1 MKKRKTAA
9 FLTAAAMALSMAAS
23 FPVSAADSV
32 TVYAPGIKNM
42 VNIAV
47 KDKNGAN
54 VEGAELKLIDDQYR
68 CIAKFTGNTDNG
80 SAMNGSGLKSV
91 PYDDSKNIIRTK
103 AEDAYSYL
111 PEGHRVVKTTSS
123 NIISLSDGE
132 SETVDIYHCSDEGV
146 PTDYVLSDGY
156 IAIYTDAEYNA
167 KKSDGYIEANGI
179 KYGFKDSIDYPD
191 NTAVYNVGA
200 LTEAAMFGIRNSVH
214 SSAGSM
220 SLDSSNGTT
229 EYVKIRIPI
238 TDLSE
243 NFTGGTGY
251 TIPAEDSGSG
261 QAIPVDLLNDS
272 TDNFASLIIV
282 SGGFVSCVI
291 PDSEG
296 YIEFYAD
303 KETRR
308 YTYHFS
314 CSYVYPSGTS
324 SITSTSHDDAGSY
337 YYADMTQA
345 VFICPNFPETGTS
358 FINVPAGK
366 YTIEEDSLPEGYSLS
381 EPVEIEVTDTNNIQ
395 NFTVTLDDAVTE
407 VPTEPVEGTTVYPKD
422 NIVNITVKGYD
433 GKEITDA
440 KIVMEGTG
448 VKASFDSGGKR
459 FIKSGVNDIT
469 WYENGSEKKTMY
481 IPFEKFKTAAGIEDS
496 FGMTYEGGTNHRA
509 SMGGVEMNSGDTK
522 KVTLYTKDDTVPADA
537 VLTKGTMGLYTDP
550 QWESNSELIGYL
562 LVNNQPVY
570 INAGDG
576 SAAYGDIR
584 YIDVGELTVP
594 LYAGI
599 CESGVVPTSGFT
611 LSTVAGLVIS
621 NEKAEYIK
629 VRCHIR
635 EFSEDFAENG
645 SILHS
650 DLYFDPRHNTS
661 SKKIIIF
668 VVSGG
673 MINAVIPDEN
683 GYIEFYA
690 DKKDRFSRMVY
701 FATYSGE
708 GFGGSFGADGTYIA
722 ADAYTANYTAV
733 TLPDTGLV
741 LSKVPAGEYTLTFSN
756 ISEDYR
762 TPEPVSFTV
771 EEKEGI
777 QEVEIILQ
785 QGYTLG
791 DVDDDGN
798 IDINDAALVL
808 SEYAGITAG
817 LEPKFSKNEL
827 LAADINES
835 GSADIDDAM
844 KILEYYANK
853 SAGLETPW

>member
-32 TVYAPGIKNM
+32 TIYAPGIKNM
-42 VNIAV
+42 VNIEV

-54 VEGAELKLIDDQYR
+54 VEGAKLKLIDDQYR
-68 CIAKFTGNTDNG
+68 CIAKFTGNTDIG
-80 SAMNGSGLKSV
+80 MAMNGSGLKSV
-91 PYDDSKNIIRTK
+91 PYDDSKDIILTK
-103 AEDAYSYL
+103 AEDAYPYL
-111 PEGHRVVKTTSS
+111 PTGNRVVKTTNS

-132 SETVDIYHCSDEGV
+132 SETVAIYHCSDEGV
-146 PTDYVLSDGY
+146 PTDYVLSDGD

-167 KKSDGYIEANGI
+167 KKSDGYIEANGL

-214 SSAGSM
+214 GSAGSM

-314 CSYVYPSGTS
+314 CSYAYPSGTS
-324 SITSTSHDDAGSY
+324 SITSTSHNDAGSY

-345 VFICPNFPETGTS
+345 VFACPNFPETGTS

-395 NFTVTLDDAVTE
+395 KFTVTLGDAAE
-407 VPTEPVEGTTVYPKD
+407 DKPTEPVERTTVYPKD
-422 NIVNITVKGYD
+422 NIVNIILKGYD

-469 WYENGSEKKTMY
+469 WYENGSEKKTMQ
-481 IPFEKFKTAAGIEDS
+481 IPFERFKTAAGIEDA
-496 FGMTYEGGTNHRA
+496 FGMTYDGGALLTPFTG
-509 SMGGVEMNSGDTK
+509 SIGINSGDTK

-537 VLTKGTMGLYTDP
+537 VLTEGTMGLYTDP
-550 QWESNSELIGYL
+550 KWESNSELTGYL
-562 LVNNQPVY
+562 LVNNEPVY
-570 INAGDG
+570 INSGDG

-584 YIDVGELTVP
+584 YIDVGELTDP
-594 LYAGI
+594 LYAGT

-611 LSTVAGLVIS
+611 VSRLVIS
-621 NEKAEYIK
+621 NEKTEYIK

-635 EFSEDFAENG
+635 EFSEKFAENG
-645 SILHS
+645 TISPS
-650 DLYFDPRHNTS
+650 DCYIDPRHNTS
-661 SKKIIIF
+661 SKKITIF
-668 VVSGG
+668 VISGG
-673 MINAVIPDEN
+673 MISAVIPDEN

-690 DKKDRFSRMVY
+690 NKKDRISRLVY
-701 FATYSGE
+701 CGYFSGE
-708 GFGGSFGADGTYIA
+708 GFGGSFSADGNYIA
-722 ADAYTANYTAV
+722 ADAYTADYTV
-733 TLPDTGLV
+733 PDLPDTGVV
-741 LSKVPAGEYTLTFSN
+741 LAQVPAGEYTLTFSN

-762 TPEPVSFTV
+762 TPERITFAVQ
-771 EEKEGI
+771 EKIGI
-777 QEVEIILQ
+777 QNIEITLQ

-798 IDINDAALVL
+798 IDITDAALVL
-808 SEYAGITAG
+808 TEYAGVAAG
-817 LEPKFSKNEL
+817 LEPQFSKSQL
-827 LAADINES
+827 LAADINEN
-835 GSADIDDAM
+835 GSADLEDAT

>member
-9 FLTAAAMALSMAAS
+9 FLTAAVMALSMAANFS
-23 FPVSAADSV
+23 ASAADSV

-111 PEGHRVVKTTSS
+111 PEGHRVVKTTNS

-146 PTDYVLSDGY
+146 PTDYVLSDGN

-167 KKSDGYIEANGI
+167 KKSDGYIEANGL

-200 LTEAAMFGIRNSVH
+200 LTESAMFGIRNSVH

-381 EPVEIEVTDTNNIQ
+381 DPVEIEVTDTNNIQ

-433 GKEITDA
+433 DKLITDA
-440 KIVMEGTG
+440 ELTMKGTG
-448 VKASFDSGGKR
+448 VSAHFNSGGTS
-459 FIKSGVNDIT
+459 FSQSGIYDME

-481 IPFEKFKTAAGIEDS
+481 IPFERFKTAAGIEDS
-496 FGMTYEGGTNHRA
+496 FGMTYDGGALLAPFTG
-509 SMGGVEMNSGDTK
+509 SIGINSGDAK

-550 QWESNSELIGYL
+550 QWESNSELTGYL
-562 LVNNQPVY
+562 IINNEPVY
-570 INAGDG
+570 INSSDG

-584 YIDVGELTVP
+584 YIDVGEFTSSMYSGL
-594 LYAGI
+594 
-599 CESGVVPTSGFT
+599 CESGTVPATG
-611 LSTVAGLVIS
+611 STVLRPDIKE
-621 NEKAEYIK
+621 EKSEYIK
-629 VRCHIR
+629 VKCHIK
-635 EFSEDFAENG
+635 EFSEEFAKNG
-645 SILHS
+645 TISPS
-650 DLYFDPRHNTS
+650 DCYVDPRHNTS
-661 SKKIIIF
+661 KGKAFILVI
-668 VVSGG
+668 SGG
-673 MINAVIPDEN
+673 MVNAVIPDEN

-690 DKKDRFSRMVY
+690 DKNDRFARLDCTG
-701 FATYSGE
+701 TYSGA
-708 GFGGSFGADGTYIA
+708 GISGSFSENGTYIA
-722 ADAYTANYTAV
+722 AEAYTANYTVPA
-733 TLPDTGLV
+733 LPDTGVV
-741 LSKVPAGEYTLTFSN
+741 LSEVPAGEYTLTFSN

-762 TPEPVSFTV
+762 TPDSITFAVQD
-771 EEKEGI
+771 KAGI
-777 QEVEIILQ
+777 QNIEITLQ

-808 SEYAGITAG
+808 SEYAGIAAG

-844 KILEYYANK
+844 KILEYYAK
-853 SAGLETPW
+853 KAAGLETPW